1 MVGSAVGL
9 RVHEAVTSAAREH
22 SGRLLALLIRD
33 LRDFHL
39 AEDCLQDA
47 LESAVV
53 HWTRSGLPAS
63 VPAWLLQT
71 ARRKAIDRI
80 RRVQNFERLSTEYAV
95 LLELDQAGTEYEEP
109 ELIPDERLRL
119 IFTCCH
125 PALDE
130 KTRIALTLRTLCGL
144 TTSEIAR
151 AFVDTEDAM
160 AQRLV
165 RARHKI
171 KKAGIPFELPRAELW
186 AERVNAILSVIYLV
200 FNEGYAASTGQHSV
214 RTDLCEE
221 AIRLGR
227 MMVQLRP
234 NEAEI
239 EGLLALML
247 LNHSRRKG
255 RSSPVE
261 GLIPLERQDRTL
273 WDHALINE
281 ATPLLERALRRRRP
295 GVYQLQAAIS
305 AIHAEA
311 PSHSETRWN
320 EIVLIYDGMH
330 ALSANPVYLL
340 NRAVAL
346 SFAEGPQI
354 ALDALSAING
364 PLDGYQPL
372 HAANADF
379 LRRLGR
385 NEEARHAYTRA
396 IALSSNDNERA
407 FLQSRMDGTTVD
419 PLSNEG
425 TS

>member
-1 MVGSAVGL
+1 MAESAVGV
-9 RVHEAVTSAAREH
+9 RVREAVAAAAREH

-33 LRDFHL
+33 LRDFHF

-47 LESAVV
+47 LESAVI

-63 VPAWLLQT
+63 MPAWLLQT

-80 RRVQNFERLSTEYAV
+80 RRAQNFERLSGEYSA
-95 LLELDQAGTEYEEP
+95 LLELDQWPEENEQP

-130 KTRIALTLRTLCGL
+130 KARIALTLRTLCGL

-151 AFVDTEDAM
+151 AFVDTEEAM

-171 KKAGIPFELPRAELW
+171 KRAGIPFELPRAELW
-186 AERVNAILSVIYLV
+186 PERVNAILSVIYLV
-200 FNEGYAASTGQHSV
+200 FNEGYAASTGQQSV

-227 MMVQLRP
+227 MMVQLRAD
-234 NEAEI
+234 EAEI

-247 LNHSRRKG
+247 LNHSRRKA
-255 RSSPVE
+255 RSSLVE

-281 ATPLLERALRRRRP
+281 ATPLLERALSRRRP

-311 PSHSETRWN
+311 PSHSETRLS

-346 SFAEGPQI
+346 SYAEGPHS
-354 ALDALSAING
+354 ALEALAAING

-385 NEEARHAYTRA
+385 NEEARNAYARA
-396 IALSSNDNERA
+396 IALSSNDSERA
-407 FLQSRMDGTTVD
+407 FLQSRTDATTVGQ
-419 PLSNEG
+419 LANEG
-425 TS
+425 TA